1 MFKNSLRDLRNYFI
15 SGLFIVVPIGVTTYI
30 VWGIFNYLD
39 EWLRESRL
47 LDNTLSSFGIPDRFP
62 RYGVGFLTTI
72 VLIIAVGFLGRLYV
86 GKKMLLLVEY
96 ILSRIPVVNWVYNLI
111 KQVSYAFFGKDRR
124 VFQQAVLVEY
134 PRKGIY
140 AIAFLVAPEDG
151 PISRSVGQDLSYVF
165 LATTPNPTSGFL
177 LLVPNDQI
185 IPMNITVEQAVKIV
199 ISSGMVCSDRS
210 TLLAKKEEDAEAHQE
225 PENGSFIKRT
235 GTN

>member
-1 MFKNSLRDLRNYFI
+1 MFKNALRDLRNYFI
-15 SGLFIVVPIGVTTYI
+15 SGLFIVVPIGVTIYM

-72 VLIIAVGFLGRLYV
+72 FLIIAVGFLGRLYI
-86 GKKMLLLVEY
+86 GKKMLLLLEY
-96 ILSRIPVVNWVYNLI
+96 LLSHIPVVNWLYNLI
-111 KQVSYAFFGKDRR
+111 KQISYAFFGKNRR
-124 VFQQAVLVEY
+124 VFQQAVLFQY

-151 PISRSVGQDLSYVF
+151 QIGRTVGQNLSYVF

-177 LLVPNDQI
+177 LLVPNKEI
-185 IPMNITVEQAVKIV
+185 IPLDISVEQAVKMV
-199 ISSGMVCSDRS
+199 ISSGMVASDS
-210 TLLAKKEEDAEAHQE
+210 SIPLPEKQEEAHQE
-225 PENGSFIKRT
+225 SEKIFS
-235 GTN
+235 